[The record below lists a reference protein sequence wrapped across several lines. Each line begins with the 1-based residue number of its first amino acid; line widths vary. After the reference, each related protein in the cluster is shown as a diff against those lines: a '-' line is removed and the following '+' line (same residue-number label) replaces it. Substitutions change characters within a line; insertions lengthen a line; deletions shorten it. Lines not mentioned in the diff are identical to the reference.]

1 MKCVIITWVECR
13 ESHRQG
19 STTHYCLHCGRF
31 VPAVTSLWRPK
42 SPLRIYLTVTTLLE
56 PTRGAERCHK
66 YKSSFSCVMMAY
78 SWERGA
84 MIAGNHPRQDFDLHP
99 NCSNLCKFR
108 ESWRNKK
115 CSEPI
120 RGPLF
125 CLRLNPL
132 FPFSKRLSC
141 FSVSFLFQNRDNG
154 DKFGATR
161 ASAKLHFNLL
171 HWRYTRAEAP

>member
-84 MIAGNHPRQDFDLHP
+84 MIAGNHPR
-99 NCSNLCKFR
+99 
-108 ESWRNKK
+108 SWRYK
-115 CSEPI
+115 SV
-120 RGPLF
+120 
-125 CLRLNPL
+125 
-132 FPFSKRLSC
+132 LSRTGDPY
-141 FSVSFLFQNRDNG
+141 FVWGWIHISFLKTVKLFFCFVPLSKQRQWRQIWCDPSE
-154 DKFGATR
+154 R
-161 ASAKLHFNLL
+161 EASL
-171 HWRYTRAEAP
+171 